1 MRVDNGAVRA
11 PRRGADHAGVTAT
24 VSLAA
29 ALLVAGCASPRS
41 ALTEIAAPTTA
52 TSAAGSAV
60 EARAAAQYASNTAP
74 AAAQMV
80 CSDEIRGE
88 VADALNLASVPA
100 PASAWADHVYTCTYT
115 PPMGRLVLSVTVAP
129 STAAAHDRLA
139 VMRDQLGAGVEEPGM
154 GQQAYS
160 ASNGTILAAK
170 DNMVLRVDAT
180 ALPDDLGATHQHR
193 VDVARLLAAGVF
205 NCWTG
210 NG

>member
-1 MRVDNGAVRA
+1 MPEQDPGFRRAAFVRRAVLPALVAA
-11 PRRGADHAGVTAT
+11 P
-24 VSLAA
+24 LI
-29 ALLVAGCASPRS
+29 VAGCAATP
-41 ALTEIAAPTTA
+41 APAAPAAA
-52 TSAAGSAV
+52 TSSSSAPSAA
-60 EARAAAQYASNTAP
+60 AAAQYASATPP
-74 AAAQMV
+74 AAARMV
-80 CSDEIRGE
+80 CSDEIRRE
-88 VADALNLASVPA
+88 VAGALGLASVP
-100 PASAWADHVYTCTYT
+100 PPESTWADHVYTCTYA

-129 STAAAHDRLA
+129 STATAAHQLET
-139 VMRDQLGAGVEEPGM
+139 MRGRLGAGEPEPGL